1 MPGTEKARVAGVV
14 QDEERPNLV
23 SGRTLLFSK
32 FEPFSF

>member
-1 MPGTEKARVAGVV
+1 MPGTEKACVAGVV

-23 SGRTLLFSK
+23 SRRALLLSK